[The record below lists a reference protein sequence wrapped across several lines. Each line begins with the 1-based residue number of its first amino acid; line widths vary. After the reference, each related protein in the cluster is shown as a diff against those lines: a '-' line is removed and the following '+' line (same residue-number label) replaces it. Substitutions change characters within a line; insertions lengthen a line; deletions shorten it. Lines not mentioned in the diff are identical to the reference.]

1 MWAVEVQ
8 DHAKCSSLLLSLH
21 TVLRHA
27 SIDPKVRAARR
38 LPEDLIRLCVGIEDV
53 EDLIAD
59 LDDALLAAG
68 AVQRQK
74 DGSLVR
80 VEIATNGSV
89 VESSG
94 AVAPAP
100 SSATPTPSLVV
111 SAPGKVILFGE
122 HAVVHGV
129 TALAASV
136 SLRCY
141 CLLEP
146 RYDGR
151 LSLALPDLNIEH
163 SWALE
168 ELPWDALPASAQAG
182 DAPIDLDAK
191 LLRRIVHA
199 VEATQGGL
207 TESDRSHA
215 SCIAFLYLYMI
226 VVGESTQTG
235 GGQSFTLRSLLPIG
249 AGLGSSAAY
258 SSSLAAALL
267 HSQQKIELPGDSQA
281 ISAATAQ
288 TINRYAFLSEKVIH
302 GNPSGVDNSVSVF
315 GGCLAFTRPKAPRNA
330 LKANDLKL
338 LGNGLGEKRLLL
350 TDTGVGRDTKSLVAS
365 VGKQLDLEPERVTGI
380 LDEIQ
385 AIVDEATKLLSSGG
399 DERTLGKLI
408 SRNHELLVQ
417 LGVSHPSLETI
428 RTTLS
433 PLVVDSTEYSLDT
446 KLTGAGGGGCAV
458 TLLPSSSSTLA
469 VQEEAVKTLTKLGM
483 QCYPTTVGGA
493 GVSLLVAAEQELV
506 KGMTGRD
513 GETGDVTAASGG
525 LRQRFI
531 GLSNEELGE
540 WLEGGPTWKRV
551 CGA

>member
-1 MWAVEVQ
+1 M
-8 DHAKCSSLLLSLH
+8 
-21 TVLRHA
+21 
-27 SIDPKVRAARR
+27 
-38 LPEDLIRLCVGIEDV
+38 
-53 EDLIAD
+53 
-59 LDDALLAAG
+59 
-68 AVQRQK
+68 
-74 DGSLVR
+74 R
-80 VEIATNGSV
+80 VETATNGSAA
-89 VESSG
+89 ETSG
-94 AVAPAP
+94 AVAPTP
-100 SSATPTPSLVV
+100 SSSTPTPSLIV
-111 SAPGKVILFGE
+111 SSPGKVILFGE

-163 SWALE
+163 SWALD
-168 ELPWDALPASAQAG
+168 ELPWDALPASVQAG

-215 SCIAFLYLYMI
+215 SCIAFLYLYMV
-226 VVGESTQTG
+226 VVGEITQKA

-267 HSQQKIELPGDSQA
+267 HSQQKISLPQDSKA

-288 TINRYAFLSEKVIH
+288 IINRYSFLSEKVIH

-365 VGKQLDLEPERVTGI
+365 VGKQLELEPERVDGI

-399 DERTLGKLI
+399 DEKTLGKLI

-417 LGVSHPSLETI
+417 LGVSHSSLETI

-433 PLVVDSTEYSLDT
+433 PLVVDSTEFALDT

-458 TLLPSSSSTLA
+458 TLLPSSANASA

-483 QCYPTTVGGA
+483 QCYPTTIGGA
-493 GVSLLVAAEQELV
+493 GVSLLVSPEEELG

-531 GLSNEELGE
+531 GLSNKELGE
-540 WLEGGPTWKRV
+540 WLEGGSRWKRV
-551 CGA
+551 GAA